1 LNKHLI
7 FLFVN
12 SPNEAPL
19 VFLATLYTYRREWEN
34 ASALNHES
42 DNQFSLFGV
51 ILVIMASL
59 IISSRHRAV
68 MNILVFLYTS
78 SLLFYPFP
86 LAAAASS
93 TTTTTSVSPSSSPS
107 SSDLSS
113 AFAAAQ
119 VQNGNQPLA
128 NAFSVL
134 SESSNS
140 DALSEAITDFIDAI
154 SWLISVF
161 TWLFDPELT
170 YSYGNSPPVYPSRRC
185 ILSIYYILSYRHV
198 SFSC

>member
-1 LNKHLI
+1 
-7 FLFVN
+7 
-12 SPNEAPL
+12 
-19 VFLATLYTYRREWEN
+19 
-34 ASALNHES
+34 
-42 DNQFSLFGV
+42 
-51 ILVIMASL
+51 MASL
-59 IISSRHRAV
+59 TISSPRRAV
-68 MNILVFLYTS
+68 MNLLVFLYTS

-93 TTTTTSVSPSSSPS
+93 TTTTSVSPSSSPS
-107 SSDLSS
+107 ASDLSS

-134 SESSNS
+134 SQSSNS
-140 DALSEAITDFIDAI
+140 DALSDAITDFIDAI
-154 SWLISVF
+154 SWLISIF

-185 ILSIYYILSYRHV
+185 TPSIYHILSYRHL
-198 SFSC
+198 SFSR